1 MSLSHPPTDYLTSL
15 LHELCKLPAE
25 TSWLEFKHNNEDP
38 TMIGER
44 ISALSNSA
52 ALEGKSTAYLVWGVE
67 DGTHRL
73 VGTTFDPILAKV
85 GNEALEN
92 WLRRSLTPPLHF
104 AFHSIE
110 LNGLRI
116 VILEIPRATHT
127 PIQFK
132 GTEYIRSSSYTKKL
146 KDFPEME
153 RELWRVFEKTPFES
167 LPATEELT
175 AEELL
180 RLFDYPAYFD
190 LMGMDLPTNREQILA
205 RLQSENLISPTD
217 SGKWRILNL
226 GALLFAKSLADF
238 PALARK
244 ALRVIH
250 YQGRTRIVTLHEQM
264 GGKGYANGFE
274 GLISYINGRLPH
286 NEVLGTALRKE
297 VPMFPEMSIRELVAN
312 ALIHQDFSQTGTGPM
327 IEIFDDRLEITNP
340 GVPLIDTDRFLDS
353 PPKSRNEALASLM
366 RRIGICEERGSGID
380 KVVHETE
387 VFQLPAPRFETTPL
401 HTRAVLFAHKDF
413 ETMTT
418 AERVQACYLHACL
431 RYMLRDYM
439 TNESLRERFGVTSAR
454 IAAISRIIAS
464 AKKAGLIHPADET
477 QGNKYARYIPHWGR

>member
-1 MSLSHPPTDYLTSL
+1 MSLHRPPNDYLASL
-15 LHELCKLPAE
+15 VRELCKLPTE
-25 TSWLEFKHNNEDP
+25 TPWVEFKHNNSDP

-44 ISALSNSA
+44 ISALANSA
-52 ALEGKSTAYLVWGVE
+52 ALEGKTNAYLVWGIE
-67 DGTHRL
+67 DVSHRVLGTS
-73 VGTTFDPILAKV
+73 FDPMLAKV

-92 WLRRSLTPPLHF
+92 WLRRALTPPLHF
-104 AFHSIE
+104 VFHSID
-110 LNGLRI
+110 LDGVRI
-116 VILEIPRATHT
+116 VVLEIPRASHR
-127 PIQFK
+127 PIQFN
-132 GTEYIRSSSYTKKL
+132 GIEYIRSASYTKKL

-153 RELWRVFEKTPFES
+153 RELWRVFETTPFER
-167 LPATEELT
+167 LPATGELS
-175 AEELL
+175 AEEVL
-180 RLFDYPAYFD
+180 RLIDYPAYFD
-190 LMGMDLPTNREQILA
+190 LMGMDLPTNRVQILS
-205 RLQSENLISPTD
+205 RLESESLIATTD

-238 PALARK
+238 SGLARK

-264 GGKGYANGFE
+264 GSKGYANGFE

-286 NEVLGTALRKE
+286 NEVLGSALRKE

-340 GVPLIDTDRFLDS
+340 GLPLIATDRFLDS
-353 PPKSRNEALASLM
+353 PPKSRNETLASLM

-413 ETMTT
+413 EAMTT
-418 AERVQACYLHACL
+418 QERVQACYLHACL
-431 RYMLRDYM
+431 RYLLRDYM

-477 QGNKYARYIPHWGR
+477 QGNKFARYIPHWGR